1 MSEHRTVYERAG
13 GEEPFRRLIDSFYE
27 QVARDPVL
35 RPLYPDDLTPSKEHL
50 FLFLVQY
57 FGGPAHYNEQRG
69 HPRLRMR
76 HIPFKIGQA
85 ERDAWVRHMTTAIQE
100 AGFPEDTHP
109 LMHEYFERAAT
120 FLINHAEQS
129 GGIELMG

>member
-13 GEEPFRRLIDSFYE
+13 GEEPFLRLVEHFYE
-27 QVARDPVL
+27 QVAHDPVL
-35 RPLYPDDLTPSKEHL
+35 RPLYPDDLSGSKEHL

-57 FGGPAHYNEQRG
+57 FGGPATYNMQRG

-76 HIPFKIGQA
+76 HMPFQIGQA

-109 LMHEYFERAAT
+109 ILQEYFESAAT
-120 FLINHAEQS
+120 FLIDHAEKP